1 MLGLWAT
8 SGFSCSSN
16 NPRSNLSGLK
26 HSDVKCCLPLCNLP
40 DVFQDGVFGPLH
52 VDRLFVSEQNPTAV
66 VLAQTVREMLGAV
79 SISIRPLK
87 SLGSH

>member
-1 MLGLWAT
+1 MFGLWAT

-16 NPRSNLSGLK
+16 NPVQICLG
-26 HSDVKCCLPLCNLP
+26 SDIRVLNVAYSYVTYSMYSKMAFL
-40 DVFQDGVFGPLH
+40 GSLH

-66 VLAQTVREMLGAV
+66 ILAQTVREMLEAA

-87 SLGSH
+87 SLVFR

>member
-16 NPRSNLSGLK
+16 NPVQICLG
-26 HSDVKCCLPLCNLP
+26 SDIRVLNVAYSYVTYSMYSKMAFL
-40 DVFQDGVFGPLH
+40 GSLH

-66 VLAQTVREMLGAV
+66 ILAQTVREMLEAA
-79 SISIRPLK
+79 SISTRPLK
-87 SLGSH
+87 NLVSR

>member
-16 NPRSNLSGLK
+16 NPVQICLS
-26 HSDVKCCLPLCNLP
+26 SDIRVLNVAYFYVAYPMYSKMTFL
-40 DVFQDGVFGPLH
+40 GSLH
-52 VDRLFVSEQNPTAV
+52 VDRLFMSEQNPAAV
-66 VLAQTVREMLGAV
+66 VLAQTVREMLEAA

-87 SLGSH
+87 SFVFR

>member
-16 NPRSNLSGLK
+16 NPVQICLG
-26 HSDVKCCLPLCNLP
+26 SDIRVLNVAYSYVTYSMYSKMAFL
-40 DVFQDGVFGPLH
+40 GSLH

-66 VLAQTVREMLGAV
+66 ILAQTVREMLEAA

-87 SLGSH
+87 SLVFR